1 MKTDINFI
9 KSSPSK
15 RMLFILS
22 LLLFIVTL
30 AALSIFLPLHQR
42 RSLGMEY
49 ESIGQLLLDKE
60 GYSHVFTN
68 QKGYSLDMEERIEIM
83 NRVASKREEVRKIL
97 CIIDKSFPK
106 EIDISS
112 IEISDNLIN
121 ITGMAPNNEGVAK
134 SVLNLHDNEIVLD
147 AKICEIAL
155 DRETQKKTFVLKC
168 QIIPT
173 DYYTEGRDDG
183 IQKGMEISSGN

>member
-1 MKTDINFI
+1 
-9 KSSPSK
+9 
-15 RMLFILS
+15 
-22 LLLFIVTL
+22 
-30 AALSIFLPLHQR
+30 
-42 RSLGMEY
+42 MEY